1 MHVAFPTRLLP
12 SLLKEDCFKKKSF
25 LENTLRGALKSV
37 QVDAGEN
44 WDLGKSHSMIRHHA

>member
-44 WDLGKSHSMIRHHA
+44 